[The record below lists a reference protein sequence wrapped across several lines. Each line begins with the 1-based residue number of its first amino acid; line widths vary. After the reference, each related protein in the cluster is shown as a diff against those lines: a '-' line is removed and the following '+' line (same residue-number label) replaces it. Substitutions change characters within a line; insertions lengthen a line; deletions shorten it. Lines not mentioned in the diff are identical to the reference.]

1 MSDKPSDADKNA
13 MPEDIATLYA
23 RAQMQGTRYWDFSAS
38 RNEVRGQFRHRIV
51 REQADRAAEPV
62 TAPAHA
68 PQPTRMPPQLPQAPQ
83 PQLTPQPASQQLF
96 ETQARSGPVRVPEPL
111 PLSEPPSVPR
121 APSVLPVP
129 GAPPVSGAPRWFA
142 LHSMFSPADKPS
154 EPASPLG
161 LSGLEQSPPVM
172 AVCSLAGGVGKTC
185 LVATLGRALSSLG
198 EHVLLTDTASCG
210 LLPLYFGSRDVKFG
224 LRTFSRP
231 GAGDDVPVDVL
242 NLQIDRYP
250 ATGEPVSPAAPGPP
264 ATSSINSGPIAGAIY
279 DPMLGDLLRSGRGAG
294 RILVDVATSSQQTTS
309 RLLRLQPTVLVP
321 ILPDMSSMACLGPL
335 EELLSGADTF
345 YVLNQFDVASSLHLE
360 MRGMLQQLLG
370 DRLLPFVLRRSSAF
384 GEALAEGMTVI
395 DYAPGSAAAEDYWSL
410 AAWLRNFVAPS
421 VAGYGG
427 VRWSER

>member
-1 MSDKPSDADKNA
+1 MSEKPSDADKNA

-51 REQADRAAEPV
+51 REQAERSAEPV
-62 TAPAHA
+62 SAPSSAPAPAPQFHA
-68 PQPTRMPPQLPQAPQ
+68 SQVPISPAQPTRMPPQLPPAPQ
-83 PQLTPQPASQQLF
+83 PQLTPQQPL
-96 ETQARSGPVRVPEPL
+96 ETQARSGPVRVPEPQ
-111 PLSEPPSVPR
+111 PLSAPPSEPPMPGVPP
-121 APSVLPVP
+121 A
-129 GAPPVSGAPRWFA
+129 AGAPRWFA
-142 LHSMFSPADKPS
+142 LHSMFSPAEKPS

-161 LSGLEQSPPVM
+161 LAGTEQHPPVM

-185 LVATLGRALSSLG
+185 LVATLGRALSALG

-224 LRTFSRP
+224 LRTFSRA
-231 GAGDDVPVDVL
+231 GAGEDVPVDVL

-250 ATGEPVSPAAPGPP
+250 ATGEPVSPAAPGTP
-264 ATSSINSGPIAGAIY
+264 ATGPIH
-279 DPMLGDLLRSGRGAG
+279 DPLLGELLRSGRGAG

-335 EELLSGADTF
+335 ETLLSGADTF
-345 YVLNQFDVASSLHLE
+345 YVLNQFDVASPLHLE

-370 DRLLPFVLRRSSAF
+370 DRLLPFVLRRSGAF

-410 AAWLRNFVAPS
+410 AAWLRNYVAPS